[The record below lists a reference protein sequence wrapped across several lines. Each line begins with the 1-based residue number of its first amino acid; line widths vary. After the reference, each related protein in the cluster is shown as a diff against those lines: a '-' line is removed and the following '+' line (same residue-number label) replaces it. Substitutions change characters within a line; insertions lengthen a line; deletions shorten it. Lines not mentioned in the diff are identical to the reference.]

1 MMLVIET
8 QRYENYGTEPD
19 PYWKAKGGSSYKILG
34 VPTNADQNE
43 VVSMVRGEIETNNA
57 FLQET
62 IIGYGMEADDYLS
75 DFERSQLEYEGEI
88 EFPEPFILYSD
99 LCMA

>member
-1 MMLVIET
+1 
-8 QRYENYGTEPD
+8 
-19 PYWKAKGGSSYKILG
+19 
-34 VPTNADQNE
+34 
-43 VVSMVRGEIETNNA
+43 MVRGEIETNNA